1 MRSNKK
7 TEYLNNKERFTM
19 IIKILKDKQDSSL
32 CIIQDKEGERYEKSW
47 RNEYD
52 QFGTLISPT
61 FKQVEEWK
69 ENERL

>member
-1 MRSNKK
+1 
-7 TEYLNNKERFTM
+7 M